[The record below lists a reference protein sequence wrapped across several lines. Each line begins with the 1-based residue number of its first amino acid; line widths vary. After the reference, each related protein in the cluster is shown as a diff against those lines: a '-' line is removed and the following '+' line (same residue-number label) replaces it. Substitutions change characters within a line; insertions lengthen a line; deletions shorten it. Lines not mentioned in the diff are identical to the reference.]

1 MSVQHLL
8 EDFGDL
14 DAEQLV
20 MTDQALE
27 EERLASFERGY
38 QAGWEDASK
47 AHAQEQGHIGGE
59 LARNL
64 QDLSFT
70 FHEAQAAILNNLE
83 PLFQH
88 LLHTVLPAVAQDGFE
103 TRIVEEL
110 GALSRELGGGCVIVS
125 VAPAHTD
132 RVEALLGDMT
142 TLDVSVQP
150 DGTLGEGQAFLRLG
164 QRERMIDLKT
174 ALDEIQQRISA
185 FFEASKEAQN
195 HG

>member
-14 DAEQLV
+14 DAEPLV

-27 EERLASFERGY
+27 DERLASFERGY

-47 AHAQEQGHIGGE
+47 AHAQEQGHIGAD

-83 PLFQH
+83 PLFQR
-88 LLHTVLPAVAQDGFE
+88 LLNTVLPETAQDGLE
-103 TRIVEEL
+103 ARIVQEL
-110 GALSRELGGGCVIVS
+110 TTLSRELGGGRVIVS
-125 VAPAHTD
+125 VAPAHAG
-132 RVEALLGDMT
+132 RVEALLNDT
-142 TLDVSVQP
+142 TGLVVSVQA

-164 QRERMIDLKT
+164 QRERMIDIDAVL
-174 ALDEIQQRISA
+174 AEIQQRIST
-185 FFEASKEAQN
+185 FFEATKEAQN